1 MCRLVLPIAV
11 GAMLAA
17 PSVGQAQILS
27 TLPPNNGSGGIFMQ
41 LTPTTTD
48 LTITAFA
55 TYFAS
60 VAGSPVSV
68 QVYTRPGPYAGFT
81 ASSAGWTLT
90 ETVSGASAGSTV
102 LSSPLVLA
110 NPIPIS
116 AGSTVSIYLH
126 SITTGGGI
134 RYQGTG
140 TSSTSSFSNADL
152 AMFTDVSRTGAV
164 AFGGTQFSPR
174 AFSGDI
180 HYQLVPEPASIVTFG
195 LVGGIG
201 LAVRR
206 FRRTRAE

>member
-1 MCRLVLPIAV
+1 MIRFVSIVAI
-11 GAMLAA
+11 GAMLGA
-17 PSVGQAQILS
+17 PSLGQAQILS

-48 LTITAFA
+48 LNITAFA

-60 VAGSPVSV
+60 VAGSAVSV
-68 QVYTRPGPYAGFT
+68 EVYTRPGPYAGFT
-81 ASSAGWTLT
+81 GSSAGWTLT
-90 ETVSGASAGSTV
+90 QTVSGTSAGTTV
-102 LSSPLVLA
+102 LSAPLILTT
-110 NPIPIS
+110 PIPIS

-140 TSSTSSFSNADL
+140 TTATTSFSNADL

-164 AFGGTQFSPR
+164 AFAGTQFSPR

-206 FRRTRAE
+206 FRRNAAK